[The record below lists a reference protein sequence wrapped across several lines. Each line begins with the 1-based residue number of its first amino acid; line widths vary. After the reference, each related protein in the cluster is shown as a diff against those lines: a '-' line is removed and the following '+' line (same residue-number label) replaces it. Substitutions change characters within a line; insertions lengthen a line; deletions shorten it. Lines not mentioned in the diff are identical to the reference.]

1 MFASP
6 QTIAYTV
13 TKMKTVSVFLDKG
26 GVGKTTSTAHF
37 GVALSEHD
45 LDVLLID
52 LAGKQGDLAK
62 HFGVWTDLPEA
73 DERWPN
79 IATVLSDDW
88 SMVKEKLPNA
98 AEDMIVPT
106 EEGPDL
112 IPAHVGLDQ
121 VDDDLASVPVP
132 KRYQMLESFLDE
144 DIEPLGY
151 DIVLV
156 DLPGLTNNV
165 TLNGLWA
172 TERVV
177 VPVELGEFE
186 RQQIGMLDDD
196 IEELSAN
203 FEKDIKMAMIV
214 PNRVDTRTNLAEEL
228 LEELDDD
235 WSGLVAPA
243 AVPKSQDIRN
253 SQRNGETIL
262 AYADDELSVTAE
274 RAAESYRKNSEALL
288 EEL

>member
-1 MFASP
+1 
-6 QTIAYTV
+6 
-13 TKMKTVSVFLDKG
+13 MKTASIFLDKG

-37 GVALSEHD
+37 GVALSDQD

-62 HFGVWTDLPEA
+62 HFGVWTELPDP

-88 SMVKEKLPNA
+88 SMVKEKLPDA
-98 AEDMIVPT
+98 ASDMIVPT
-106 EEGPDL
+106 REGPDI

-132 KRYQMLESFLDE
+132 ERYEMLDRFLSK

-151 DIVLV
+151 DVVLV

-177 VPVELGEFE
+177 APIELGEFE
-186 RQQIGMLDDD
+186 RQQMQMLATDINDLSENFDKD
-196 IEELSAN
+196 IE
-203 FEKDIKMAMIV
+203 IAMIV
-214 PNRVDTRTNLAEEL
+214 PNRVDTRTNLAGEL
-228 LEELDDD
+228 LDELDED
-235 WSGLVAPA
+235 WNGLVAPA
-243 AVPKSQDIRN
+243 SVPKSQDIRN
-253 SQRNGETIL
+253 SQRTGETVL
-262 AYADDELSVTAE
+262 ADEDDNLSATAK
-274 RAAESYRKNSEALL
+274 RAAESYRRNSEALL
-288 EEL
+288 EKL

>member
-1 MFASP
+1 
-6 QTIAYTV
+6 
-13 TKMKTVSVFLDKG
+13 MKTASVFLDKG

-37 GVALSEHD
+37 GVALSEQD

-62 HFGVWTDLPEA
+62 HFGVWTKLPDA

-88 SMVKEKLPNA
+88 SMVKEKLPDA
-98 AEDMIVPT
+98 AEDMIVAT
-106 EEGPDL
+106 DEGPDL

-172 TERVV
+172 TERVIA
-177 VPVELGEFE
+177 PVELGEFE
-186 RQQIGMLDDD
+186 RQQMEMLEEDIDD
-196 IEELSAN
+196 LSQN
-203 FEKDIKMAMIV
+203 FEKDIEIAIIV
-214 PNRVDTRTNLAEEL
+214 PNRVDTRTNLSKEL
-228 LEELDDD
+228 LDELDEK
-235 WSGLVAPA
+235 WNGLMAPDP
-243 AVPKSQDIRN
+243 VPKSQDIRN
-253 SQRNGETIL
+253 SQRRGETVF
-262 AYADDELSVTAE
+262 AQEEVSSTAE
-274 RAAESYRKNSEALL
+274 RARESYRANSETLL
-288 EEL
+288 RKL

>member
-1 MFASP
+1 
-6 QTIAYTV
+6 
-13 TKMKTVSVFLDKG
+13 MKTASIFLDKG

-37 GVALSEHD
+37 GVALSDQD

-62 HFGVWTDLPEA
+62 HFGVWTELPDP

-88 SMVKEKLPNA
+88 SMVKEKLPDA
-98 AEDMIVPT
+98 ASDMIVPT
-106 EEGPDL
+106 REGPDI

-132 KRYQMLESFLDE
+132 ERYEMLDRFLSK

-151 DIVLV
+151 DVVLV

-177 VPVELGEFE
+177 APIELGEFE
-186 RQQIGMLDDD
+186 RQQMQMLATDINDLSENFDKD
-196 IEELSAN
+196 IEL
-203 FEKDIKMAMIV
+203 AMIV
-214 PNRVDTRTNLAEEL
+214 PNRVDTRTNLAGEL
-228 LEELDDD
+228 LDELDED
-235 WSGLVAPA
+235 WNGLVAPA
-243 AVPKSQDIRN
+243 SVPKSQDIRN
-253 SQRNGETIL
+253 SQRSGETVL
-262 AYADDELSVTAE
+262 ADEDDNLSATAK
-274 RAAESYRKNSEALL
+274 RAAESYRTNSEALL
-288 EEL
+288 EKL

>member
-1 MFASP
+1 
-6 QTIAYTV
+6 
-13 TKMKTVSVFLDKG
+13 MKSASVFLDKG

-37 GVALSEHD
+37 GVALSEQG

-62 HFGVWTDLPEA
+62 HFGVWTELPDA

-88 SMVKEKLPNA
+88 SMVKEKILEA
-98 AEDMIVPT
+98 AEDMIVAT
-106 EEGPDL
+106 NEGPDL

-151 DIVLV
+151 DVVLV

-177 VPVELGEFE
+177 APVELGEFE
-186 RQQIGMLDDD
+186 RQQMAMLKED
-196 IEELSAN
+196 IEDLSSN
-203 FEKDIKMAMIV
+203 FEKDIEIAMIV
-214 PNRVDTRTNLAEEL
+214 PNRVDSRTNLADEL
-228 LEELDDD
+228 LEELNED
-235 WSGLVAPA
+235 WNGLVAPA
-243 AVPKSQDIRN
+243 SVPKSQDIRN
-253 SQRNGETIL
+253 SQRSGETVL
-262 AYADDELSVTAE
+262 ARPDDELSATAK
-274 RAAESYRKNSEALL
+274 RAAESYRANSEALL

>member
-1 MFASP
+1 
-6 QTIAYTV
+6 
-13 TKMKTVSVFLDKG
+13 MKTASIFLDKG

-37 GVALSEHD
+37 GVALSDHD

-62 HFGVWTDLPEA
+62 HFGVWTELPDP

-88 SMVKEKLPNA
+88 SMVKEKLPDA
-98 AEDMIVPT
+98 ASDMIVPT
-106 EEGPDL
+106 REGPDI

-132 KRYQMLESFLDE
+132 ERYEMLDRFLSK

-151 DIVLV
+151 DVVLV

-177 VPVELGEFE
+177 APIELGEFE
-186 RQQIGMLDDD
+186 RQQMQMLATDINDLSENFDKD
-196 IEELSAN
+196 IEL
-203 FEKDIKMAMIV
+203 AMIV
-214 PNRVDTRTNLAEEL
+214 PNRVDTRTNLAGEL
-228 LEELDDD
+228 LDELDED
-235 WSGLVAPA
+235 WNGLVAPA
-243 AVPKSQDIRN
+243 SVPKSQDIRN
-253 SQRNGETIL
+253 SQRSGETVL
-262 AYADDELSVTAE
+262 ADEDDNLSATAK
-274 RAAESYRKNSEALL
+274 RAAESYRTNSEALL
-288 EEL
+288 EKL

>member
-1 MFASP
+1 
-6 QTIAYTV
+6 
-13 TKMKTVSVFLDKG
+13 MKTASIFLDKG

-37 GVALSEHD
+37 GVALSDQD

-62 HFGVWTDLPEA
+62 HFGVWTELPDP

-88 SMVKEKLPNA
+88 SMVKEKLPDA
-98 AEDMIVPT
+98 ASDMIVPT
-106 EEGPDL
+106 REGPD
-112 IPAHVGLDQ
+112 IVPAHVGLDQ

-132 KRYQMLESFLDE
+132 ERYEMLDRFLSK

-151 DIVLV
+151 DVVLV

-177 VPVELGEFE
+177 APIELGEFE
-186 RQQIGMLDDD
+186 RQQMQMLATDINDLSENFDKD
-196 IEELSAN
+196 IE
-203 FEKDIKMAMIV
+203 IAMIV
-214 PNRVDTRTNLAEEL
+214 PNRVDTRTNLAGEL
-228 LEELDDD
+228 LEELDED
-235 WSGLVAPA
+235 WNGLVAPA
-243 AVPKSQDIRN
+243 SVPKSQDIRN
-253 SQRNGETIL
+253 SQRTGETVL
-262 AYADDELSVTAE
+262 ADEDDNLSATAK
-274 RAAESYRKNSEALL
+274 RAAESYRTNSEALL
-288 EEL
+288 EKL

>member
-1 MFASP
+1 
-6 QTIAYTV
+6 
-13 TKMKTVSVFLDKG
+13 MKSASVFLDKG

-37 GVALSEHD
+37 GVALSEQN
-45 LDVLLID
+45 LDVLLVD

-62 HFGVWTDLPEA
+62 HFGVWTDLADA

-88 SMVKEKLPNA
+88 SMVKEKIPDA
-98 AEDMIVPT
+98 AEDMIVST
-106 EEGPDL
+106 AEGPDL

-151 DIVLV
+151 DVVLV

-177 VPVELGEFE
+177 APVELGEFE
-186 RQQIGMLDDD
+186 RQQMAMLKED
-196 IEELSAN
+196 IEELSDN
-203 FEKDIKMAMIV
+203 FEKDIEIAMIV
-214 PNRVDTRTNLAEEL
+214 PNRVDSRTTLADEL
-228 LEELDDD
+228 LEELNED
-235 WSGLVAPA
+235 WNGLVAPA
-243 AVPKSQDIRN
+243 SVPKSQDIRN
-253 SQRNGETIL
+253 SQRSGETVL
-262 AYADDELSVTAE
+262 ARADDELSATAK
-274 RAAESYRKNSEALL
+274 RAAESYRANSEALL

>member
-1 MFASP
+1 MFAVA
-6 QTIAYTV
+6 QTITYTV
-13 TKMKTVSVFLDKG
+13 TKMKRASVFLDKG

-37 GVALSEHD
+37 GVALAERD

-62 HFGVWTDLPEA
+62 HFGVWGELADL
-73 DERWPN
+73 DDRWPN

-88 SMVKEKLPNA
+88 SMVKQKLPDA
-98 AEDMIVPT
+98 AEDMIVAT
-106 EEGPDL
+106 NEGPDL

-144 DIEPLGY
+144 DIDPLGY

-172 TERVV
+172 TERVIA
-177 VPVELGEFE
+177 PVELGEFE
-186 RQQIGMLDDD
+186 KQQMTMLEED
-196 IEELSAN
+196 IEDLSQD
-203 FEKDIKMAMIV
+203 FEKDIEIAMIV
-214 PNRVDTRTNLAEEL
+214 PNRVDTRTTLSGEL
-228 LEELDDD
+228 LEELDDE
-235 WSGLVAPA
+235 WNGLMAPEP
-243 AVPKSQDIRN
+243 VPKSQDIRN
-253 SQRNGETIL
+253 SQRRGETVFTQ
-262 AYADDELSVTAE
+262 EEPSSTAE
-274 RAAESYRKNSEALL
+274 RARESYESNSERLL
-288 EEL
+288 NKL

>member
-1 MFASP
+1 
-6 QTIAYTV
+6 
-13 TKMKTVSVFLDKG
+13 MKTASIFLDKG

-37 GVALSEHD
+37 GVALSDQD

-62 HFGVWTDLPEA
+62 HFGVWTELPDP

-79 IATVLSDDW
+79 IATVLSDAW
-88 SMVKEKLPNA
+88 SMVKEKLPDA
-98 AEDMIVPT
+98 ASDMIVPT
-106 EEGPDL
+106 REGPDI

-132 KRYQMLESFLDE
+132 ERYEMLDRFLSK

-151 DIVLV
+151 DVVLV

-177 VPVELGEFE
+177 APIELGEFE
-186 RQQIGMLDDD
+186 RQQMQMLATDINDLSENFDKD
-196 IEELSAN
+196 IEL
-203 FEKDIKMAMIV
+203 AMIV
-214 PNRVDTRTNLAEEL
+214 PNRVDTRTNLAGEL
-228 LEELDDD
+228 LDELDED
-235 WSGLVAPA
+235 WNGLVAPA
-243 AVPKSQDIRN
+243 SVPKSQDIRN
-253 SQRNGETIL
+253 SQRTGETVL
-262 AYADDELSVTAE
+262 ADEDDNLSATAK
-274 RAAESYRKNSEALL
+274 RAAESYRTNSEALL
-288 EEL
+288 EKL

>member
-1 MFASP
+1 
-6 QTIAYTV
+6 
-13 TKMKTVSVFLDKG
+13 MKTASIFLDKG

-37 GVALSEHD
+37 GVALSDQD

-62 HFGVWTDLPEA
+62 HFGVWTELPDP

-88 SMVKEKLPNA
+88 SMVKEKLPDA
-98 AEDMIVPT
+98 ASDMIVPT
-106 EEGPDL
+106 REGPDI

-132 KRYQMLESFLDE
+132 ERYEMLDRFLSK

-151 DIVLV
+151 DVVLV

-177 VPVELGEFE
+177 APIELGEFE
-186 RQQIGMLDDD
+186 RQQMQMLATDINDLSENFDKD
-196 IEELSAN
+196 IE
-203 FEKDIKMAMIV
+203 IAMIV
-214 PNRVDTRTNLAEEL
+214 PNRVDTRTNLAGEL
-228 LEELDDD
+228 LDELDED
-235 WSGLVAPA
+235 WNGLVAPA
-243 AVPKSQDIRN
+243 SVPKSQDIRN
-253 SQRNGETIL
+253 SQRTGETVL
-262 AYADDELSVTAE
+262 ADEDDNLSATAK
-274 RAAESYRKNSEALL
+274 RAAESYRTNSEALL
-288 EEL
+288 EKL

>member
-1 MFASP
+1 
-6 QTIAYTV
+6 
-13 TKMKTVSVFLDKG
+13 MKTASIFLDKG

-37 GVALSEHD
+37 GVALSDQD

-62 HFGVWTDLPEA
+62 HFGVWTELPDP

-88 SMVKEKLPNA
+88 SMVKEKLPDA
-98 AEDMIVPT
+98 ASDMIVPT
-106 EEGPDL
+106 REGPDI

-132 KRYQMLESFLDE
+132 ERYEMLDRFLSK

-151 DIVLV
+151 DVVLV

-177 VPVELGEFE
+177 APIELGEFE
-186 RQQIGMLDDD
+186 RQQMQMLATDINDLSENFDKD
-196 IEELSAN
+196 IE
-203 FEKDIKMAMIV
+203 IAMIV
-214 PNRVDTRTNLAEEL
+214 PNRVDTRTNLAGEL
-228 LEELDDD
+228 LEELDED
-235 WSGLVAPA
+235 WNGLVAPA
-243 AVPKSQDIRN
+243 SVPKSQDIRN
-253 SQRNGETIL
+253 SQRTGETVL
-262 AYADDELSVTAE
+262 ADEDDNLSATAK
-274 RAAESYRKNSEALL
+274 RAAESYRTNSEALL
-288 EEL
+288 EKL

>member
-1 MFASP
+1 
-6 QTIAYTV
+6 
-13 TKMKTVSVFLDKG
+13 MKTASVFLDKG

-37 GVALSEHD
+37 GVALSEQD

-62 HFGVWTDLPEA
+62 HFGVWTELPDA

-88 SMVKEKLPNA
+88 SMVKEKLPDA
-98 AEDMIVPT
+98 AEDMIVAT
-106 EEGPDL
+106 DEGPDL

-172 TERVV
+172 TERVIA
-177 VPVELGEFE
+177 PVELGEFE
-186 RQQIGMLDDD
+186 RQQMEMLEEDIDD
-196 IEELSAN
+196 LSQN
-203 FEKDIKMAMIV
+203 FEKDIEIAIIV
-214 PNRVDTRTNLAEEL
+214 PNRVDTRTNLSKEL
-228 LEELDDD
+228 LDELDEK
-235 WSGLVAPA
+235 WNGLMAPDP
-243 AVPKSQDIRN
+243 VPKSQDIRN
-253 SQRNGETIL
+253 SQRRGETVF
-262 AYADDELSVTAE
+262 AQEEVSSTAE
-274 RAAESYRKNSEALL
+274 RARESYRANSERLL
-288 EEL
+288 SKL

>member
-1 MFASP
+1 
-6 QTIAYTV
+6 
-13 TKMKTVSVFLDKG
+13 LDKG

-37 GVALSEHD
+37 GVALSEQD
-45 LDVLLID
+45 LNVLLID

-62 HFGVWTDLPEA
+62 HFGVWSELPDP

-88 SMVKEKLPNA
+88 SMVKEKLPDA
-98 AEDMIVPT
+98 AEDMTVT
-106 EEGPDL
+106 TQEGPDL

-132 KRYQMLESFLDE
+132 ERYEMLEKFLLK

-151 DIVLV
+151 DVVLV

-177 VPVELGEFE
+177 APIELGEFE
-186 RQQIGMLDDD
+186 RQQMQMLATDITDLSENFNKD
-196 IEELSAN
+196 IE
-203 FEKDIKMAMIV
+203 IAMIV
-214 PNRVDTRTNLAEEL
+214 PNRVDTRTNLASEL
-228 LEELDDD
+228 LDELDED
-235 WSGLVAPA
+235 WDGLVAPA
-243 AVPKSQDIRN
+243 SVPKSQDIRN
-253 SQRNGETIL
+253 SQRSGETVL
-262 AYADDELSVTAE
+262 AGEEDTLSATAK
-274 RAAESYRKNSEALL
+274 RAAESYRTNSEALL
-288 EEL
+288 EKL